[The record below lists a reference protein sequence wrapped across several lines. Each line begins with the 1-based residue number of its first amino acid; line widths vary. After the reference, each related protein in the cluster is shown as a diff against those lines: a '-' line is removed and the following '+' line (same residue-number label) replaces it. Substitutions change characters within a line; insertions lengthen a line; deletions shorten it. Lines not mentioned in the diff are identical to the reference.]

1 MAEFGH
7 NIAVLV
13 TFSYLSSKIMP
24 FNHKCLLLTE
34 FCSNFAALFRKSRN
48 SSAVESC
55 QSAKASA
62 SA

>member
-55 QSAKASA
+55 
-62 SA
+62 